1 MLWINRYST
10 GSLPATKTIG
20 IRFVTSFAAMET
32 VVENV
37 TSRSAPSF
45 SNSAAAFLM
54 ASRSPPLSLTKRRIE
69 PGGASVS
76 STCRSPS
83 RPTRYA
89 PPCKRTATTFGLCS
103 ANAGSHPAAA
113 KAPST
118 RKNVLGPSLDH
129 LVGSDKHSHGNSES
143 DGSRGSEIYGEGE
156 CVRLNYREFA
166 DLRPLEDSPD
176 IEADLSVASNEA
188 RAVAHK
194 PA

>member
-1 MLWINRYST
+1 M

-20 IRFVTSFAAMET
+20 IRCVTSFAAMET

-45 SNSAAAFLM
+45 SNSAAAFLV

-103 ANAGSHPAAA
+103 ASAGIHLAAA

-118 RKNVLGPSLDH
+118 RKNVRRLIRSPRPPSGEEHGRGRRAKNAHSFNH
-129 LVGSDKHSHGNSES
+129 LVCLREDRWRDLDPKLACRLEVDHHL
-143 DGSRGSEIYGEGE
+143 EI
-156 CVRLNYREFA
+156 CRVLN
-166 DLRPLEDSPD
+166 
-176 IEADLSVASNEA
+176 
-188 RAVAHK
+188 
-194 PA
+194 